1 MEDKINL
8 KDYIYNIISEYDEE
22 YANERG
28 IDTLDDEDVYN
39 IMFEVFQDNQL
50 REIVQNEIE
59 IYANFKNRR

>member
-22 YANERG
+22 YANEQG
-28 IDTLDDEDVYN
+28 INNFDDEDVYN
-39 IMFEVFQDNQL
+39 IMSEVLQDNQL

>member
-22 YANERG
+22 YANEQG
-28 IDTLDDEDVYN
+28 INNFDDEDVYN
-39 IMFEVFQDNQL
+39 IMSEVLQDNQL

-59 IYANFKNRR
+59 MYANFKNRG

>member
-22 YANERG
+22 YANEQG
-28 IDTLDDEDVYN
+28 INNLDDEDVYN
-39 IMFEVFQDNQL
+39 IMSEILQDNQL

-59 IYANFKNRR
+59 IYANFKK